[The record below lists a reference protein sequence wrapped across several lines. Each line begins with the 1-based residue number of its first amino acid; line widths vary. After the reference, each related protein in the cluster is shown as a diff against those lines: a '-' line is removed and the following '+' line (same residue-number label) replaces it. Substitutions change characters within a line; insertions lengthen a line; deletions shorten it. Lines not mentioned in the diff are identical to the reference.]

1 MGNILEIIII
11 MLKHFFDPKN
21 IKKREEKKIEK
32 ETNRMESVIDDHIN
46 EMDASIIASDID
58 DLLSI

>member
-1 MGNILEIIII
+1 MGNILEIVII

-32 ETNRMESVIDDHIN
+32 ETKELETSIDNHIN
-46 EMDASIIASDID
+46 EMDATIIASDID
-58 DLLSI
+58 DLLSV